1 VVELFW
7 HLSLALHRALGLQEK
22 SFTLGAPCAWWPLQ
36 PCPSDDDE
44 EVVVAE
50 HAQHG
55 ELEHFVP
62 ASTERDAGEH
72 HGEEILD
79 LGGVDGSRL
88 GVLLT

>member
-1 VVELFW
+1 
-7 HLSLALHRALGLQEK
+7 
-22 SFTLGAPCAWWPLQ
+22 
-36 PCPSDDDE
+36 
-44 EVVVAE
+44 VAE